1 MSFSKTTL
9 RVTTAVIIAVLLG
22 GGTYLRLRP
31 TPEEEDAAAPAEATA
46 LEVREASL
54 ESFAR
59 RASPVRGA
67 RVLRDTLWIRI
78 AASARAAAFRQ
89 ATLSARVAGQVRDVM
104 VRENDP
110 VDADAFLI
118 QIDTTEYA
126 LALARA
132 TSSLT
137 GAQAEYEQIVLF
149 DDEIADPQVRAER
162 ARVARSRSGL
172 NEATVNVRQAEL
184 ELSWTRIGA
193 PFAGRI
199 ADLLVVAGQLV
210 AQNDELVTIVELDPI
225 KVEAQV
231 LEGEIGLLDE
241 GRRATMTF
249 AAFPGETFT
258 GTVETINPV
267 IDVETRAARVTVLLS
282 NPGGRIKP
290 GMYANV
296 SLDAQHFTDRILV
309 PRSAVLERDRRTMLF
324 VFDEEEAEIGRA
336 EWRYVTTGLEN
347 DRVVEIVENPETSMV
362 DPGEIV
368 LVDGHHFLGH
378 DAAVQLAEEDIA
390 AGAGASAGS
399 GRTADAPTRWRLFG
413 CVTARG
419 ATMPNSASSPSVSP
433 C

>member
-9 RVTTAVIIAVLLG
+9 GAATVVIIAVLLG
-22 GGTYLRLRP
+22 GGIYLRLRP
-31 TPEEEDAAAPAEATA
+31 APAEEEAQPAAEAPA
-46 LEVREASL
+46 LEVPEASL
-54 ESFAR
+54 ASFAR
-59 RASPVRGA
+59 RAQPVAGA

-78 AASARAAAFRQ
+78 TASGRAAAFRR
-89 ATLSARVAGQVRDVM
+89 ATLLARVAGQLQGVA

-110 VDADAFLI
+110 VDSDAFLI

-132 TSSLT
+132 NSTLT
-137 GAQAEYEQIVLF
+137 GAQADYEQIVLF

-172 NEATVNVRQAEL
+172 DEATVGVREAEL
-184 ELSWTRIGA
+184 KLSWTRISA
-193 PFAGRI
+193 PFAGRV
-199 ADLLVVAGQLV
+199 AELRVVPGQFV
-210 AQNDELVTIVELDPI
+210 AQNDELVTVVELDPI

-231 LEGEIGLLDE
+231 LEGEIGLLEE

-258 GTVETINPV
+258 GRVETINPV
-267 IDVETRAARVTVLLS
+267 IDLETRSARVTVLLP

-290 GMYANV
+290 GMYASI
-296 SLDAQHFTDRILV
+296 SLDAQHFTERILV

-324 VFDEEEAEIGRA
+324 AFNEEEGEIGRT

-347 DRVVEIVENPETSMV
+347 NQVVEIVENPETSLV
-362 DPGEIV
+362 SAGEIV

-378 DAAVQLAEEDIA
+378 DAAVQLTEGDMPTGAA
-390 AGAGASAGS
+390 AGPSAGS
-399 GRTADAPTRWRLFG
+399 ER
-413 CVTARG
+413 
-419 ATMPNSASSPSVSP
+419 
-433 C
+433 

>member
-9 RVTTAVIIAVLLG
+9 GAATVVIIAVLLG
-22 GGTYLRLRP
+22 GGIYLRLRP
-31 TPEEEDAAAPAEATA
+31 APAEEEAQPAAEAPA
-46 LEVREASL
+46 LEVPEASL
-54 ESFAR
+54 ASFAR
-59 RASPVRGA
+59 RAQPVAGA

-78 AASARAAAFRQ
+78 TASGRAAAFRR
-89 ATLSARVAGQVRDVM
+89 ATLLARVAGQLQGVA

-110 VDADAFLI
+110 VDSDAFLI

-132 TSSLT
+132 NSTLT
-137 GAQAEYEQIVLF
+137 GAQADYEQIVLF

-172 NEATVNVRQAEL
+172 DEATVGVREAEL
-184 ELSWTRIGA
+184 KLSWTRISA
-193 PFAGRI
+193 PFAGRV
-199 ADLLVVAGQLV
+199 AELRVVPGQFV
-210 AQNDELVTIVELDPI
+210 AQNDELVTVVELDPI

-231 LEGEIGLLDE
+231 LEGEIGLLEE

-258 GTVETINPV
+258 GRVETINPV
-267 IDVETRAARVTVLLS
+267 IDLETRSARVTVLLP

-290 GMYANV
+290 GMYASI
-296 SLDAQHFTDRILV
+296 SLDAQHFTERILV

-324 VFDEEEAEIGRA
+324 AFNEEEGEIGRT

-347 DRVVEIVENPETSMV
+347 NQVVEIVENPETSMV
-362 DPGEIV
+362 SAGEIV

-378 DAAVQLAEEDIA
+378 DAAVQLTEGDMPTGAA
-390 AGAGASAGS
+390 AGPSAGS
-399 GRTADAPTRWRLFG
+399 ER
-413 CVTARG
+413 
-419 ATMPNSASSPSVSP
+419 
-433 C
+433 

>member
-9 RVTTAVIIAVLLG
+9 GVTTVAIIAVLLG
-22 GGTYLRLRP
+22 GGIYLRLRP
-31 TPEEEDAAAPAEATA
+31 APEEEDAAPPSEATT
-46 LEVREASL
+46 LEVPDASL
-54 ESFAR
+54 ASFAR
-59 RASPVRGA
+59 RAQPVTGA
-67 RVLRDTLWIRI
+67 RVHRDTLWIRI
-78 AASARAAAFRQ
+78 TASGMAAAFRR
-89 ATLSARVAGQVRDVM
+89 ATLSARVAGQVREVA

-110 VDADAFLI
+110 VDSDAFLI
-118 QIDTTEYA
+118 QIDTTEFA

-132 TSSLT
+132 NSSLT
-137 GAQAEYEQIVLF
+137 GARADYEQIVLF
-149 DDEIADPQVRAER
+149 DDEIADPEVRAER

-172 NEATVNVRQAEL
+172 DEATVSVREAEL
-184 ELSWTRIGA
+184 SLSWTRISA

-199 ADLLVVAGQLV
+199 ADLQVVPGQYV
-210 AQNDELVTIVELDPI
+210 AQAEELVTIVELDPI

-231 LEGEIGLLDE
+231 LEGEIGLLEE

-267 IDVETRAARVTVLLS
+267 IDLETRSARVTVLLP

-290 GMYANV
+290 GMYASV
-296 SLDAQHFTDRILV
+296 SLDAQHFTERILV

-324 VFDEEEAEIGRA
+324 VFNEEEAEIGRT

-347 DRVVEIVENPETSMV
+347 DQVVEIVENPETSMV

-378 DAAVQLAEEDIA
+378 DAAVQLAEGDMP
-390 AGAGASAGS
+390 AGGGDMPAGTAPSS
-399 GRTADAPTRWRLFG
+399 GPGR
-413 CVTARG
+413 
-419 ATMPNSASSPSVSP
+419 
-433 C
+433 